1 MYVLDTNT
9 LIYYF
14 KETGNV
20 AQNLFSKPPKDIGIL
35 SISLFELEVG
45 IAKSLAPRKRTQ
57 QLREITSI
65 VNIIP
70 FGDKEAKVSA
80 SIRTKLEKQGLPI
93 GPYDL
98 LIGGSAVA
106 NQAILVTHNT
116 KEFERIENL
125 GIEDW
130 Y

>member
-14 KETGNV
+14 KGMGNV
-20 AQNLFSKPPKDIGIL
+20 SENLLDKTPKDIGIPA
-35 SISLFELEVG
+35 IVLFELEVG
-45 IAKSLAPRKRTQ
+45 IAKSKAPRKRTQ

-80 SIRTKLEKQGLPI
+80 SIRTKLEKQGLQI

>member
-14 KETGNV
+14 KGMGNV
-20 AQNLFSKPPKDIGIL
+20 SENLLDKTPKDIGIPA
-35 SISLFELEVG
+35 IVLFELEVG
-45 IAKSLAPRKRTQ
+45 IAKSKAPRKRTQ

-93 GPYDL
+93 GPIWVL
-98 LIGGSAVA
+98 KIGTDIFGM
-106 NQAILVTHNT
+106 
-116 KEFERIENL
+116 F
-125 GIEDW
+125 
-130 Y
+130 

>member
-20 AQNLFSKPPKDIGIL
+20 AQNLFSKPPKDIGIPA
-35 SISLFELEVG
+35 ISLYELEVG

-57 QLREITSI
+57 QLREMTSL

-70 FGDKEAKVSA
+70 FGDREAKVSA
-80 SIRTKLEKQGLPI
+80 AIRVNLEKQGTPI

-98 LIGGSAVA
+98 LIGGTALA
-106 NQAILVTHNT
+106 HQAILVTHNT
-116 KEFERIENL
+116 VEFERIENL
-125 GIEDW
+125 RIEDW

>member
-14 KETGNV
+14 KGMGNV
-20 AQNLFSKPPKDIGIL
+20 SENLLDKTPKDIGI
-35 SISLFELEVG
+35 SAIVLFELEVG
-45 IAKSLAPRKRTQ
+45 IAKSKAPRKRTQ

>member
-14 KETGNV
+14 KGMGNV
-20 AQNLFSKPPKDIGIL
+20 SENLLDKTPKDIGIPA
-35 SISLFELEVG
+35 IVLFELEVG
-45 IAKSLAPRKRTQ
+45 IAKSKAPRKRTQ

-80 SIRTKLEKQGLPI
+80 SIRTKLEKQGLQI

-106 NQAILVTHNT
+106 NQAILVTHNP

>member
-1 MYVLDTNT
+1 MYVLETNT

-14 KETGNV
+14 KGMGNV
-20 AQNLFSKPPKDIGIL
+20 SENLLDKTPKDIGIPA
-35 SISLFELEVG
+35 IVLFELEVG
-45 IAKSLAPRKRTQ
+45 IAKSKAPRKRTQ

>member
-14 KETGNV
+14 KGMGNV
-20 AQNLFSKPPKDIGIL
+20 SENLLDKTPKDIGI
-35 SISLFELEVG
+35 SAIVLFELEVG
-45 IAKSLAPRKRTQ
+45 IAKSKAPRKRTQ

-80 SIRTKLEKQGLPI
+80 SIRTKLEKQGLQI

>member
-1 MYVLDTNT
+1 M
-9 LIYYF
+9 
-14 KETGNV
+14 GNV
-20 AQNLFSKPPKDIGIL
+20 SENLLDKTPKDIGI
-35 SISLFELEVG
+35 SAIVLFELEVG
-45 IAKSLAPRKRTQ
+45 IAKSKAPRKRTQ

-80 SIRTKLEKQGLPI
+80 SIRTKLEKQGLQI